1 MESKY
6 SYLNQLST
14 EQLENLL
21 TSQRSSPADEDE
33 AFCDAIEEVILQRE
47 TLHATGRLG
56 SVDAAWTEFQ
66 KHYNTPEGDGLSLY
80 PDDPDFGDPQTPHTA
95 PPLQHF
101 SKTRRMMR
109 RGLIAAAIVTVLFAG
124 MIAAQASGLDIF
136 GAIARWTSETFHFTS
151 SEAPVT
157 SGRNSNL
164 SETSQALRTA
174 FRDSGMDESMIPGWY
189 PERYELVDIKTVS
202 LKNVKLVTLNF
213 EDEAD
218 SFTISCAD
226 YKSSAAI
233 DFQIF
238 EKDADSVEEYISGN
252 RLFYLMTNLDH
263 ISGAWADGSTMI
275 SISGN
280 LTGQELKTIIDNIG
294 D

>member
-189 PERYELVDIKTVS
+189 PDRYELVTTKPISTGNYDMIS
-202 LKNVKLVTLNF
+202 LSFCDN
-213 EDEAD
+213 EDF
-218 SFTISCAD
+218 FTIKCSK
-226 YKSSAAI
+226 YKNCLEI
-233 DFQIF
+233 PFRMF
-238 EKDADSVEEYISGN
+238 EKDDALVEQYISN
-252 RLFYLMTNLDH
+252 CRVFYLMKNLED
-263 ISGAWADGSTMI
+263 SSALWSDGTYMI
-275 SISGN
+275 AVSGN
-280 LTGQELKTIIDNIG
+280 LTISELKTIIDNIG
-294 D
+294 V

>member
-56 SVDAAWTEFQ
+56 SVDAAWAEFQ

-189 PERYELVDIKTVS
+189 PDRYELVDIKTVS
-202 LKNVKLVTLNF
+202 QNHFDAVVLSFKSKN
-213 EDEAD
+213 
-218 SFTISCAD
+218 SFMSISCIK
-226 YKSSAAI
+226 YKVI
-233 DFQIF
+233 NKLDFRIF
-238 EKDADSVEEYISGN
+238 EKGEDSVEKYISKN
-252 RLFYLMTNLDH
+252 RVFYLMKNLDH
-263 ISGAWADGSTMI
+263 NCGIWTNGSNMIAISGD
-275 SISGN
+275 
-280 LTGQELKTIIDNIG
+280 LTIEELKVIIKSMG
-294 D
+294 E

>member
-56 SVDAAWTEFQ
+56 SVDAAWAEFQ

-189 PERYELVDIKTVS
+189 PERYELVDISIVAAKNYDTIS
-202 LKNVKLVTLNF
+202 LLFGNNKGF
-213 EDEAD
+213 
-218 SFTISCAD
+218 FTINCSE
-226 YKSSAAI
+226 YKNISEI
-233 DFQIF
+233 PLRLF
-238 EKDADSVEEYISGN
+238 EKDDALVEQYVSN
-252 RLFYLMTNLDH
+252 HYMFYLMTNLED
-263 ISGAWADGSTMI
+263 STALWTDGSCMI
-275 SISGN
+275 AVSGN
-280 LTGQELKTIIDNIG
+280 LTISELKTIIDNIG
-294 D
+294 V